1 MKKTGFYIIKDQF
14 FEDMN
19 DPYLK
24 GNKSGNRTHY
34 YCFEDSITGIYLDLH
49 YNLIEIYKEKL

>member
-24 GNKSGNRTHY
+24 GNKSGIDHIIIVLKIQQLEY
-34 YCFEDSITGIYLDLH
+34 IG
-49 YNLIEIYKEKL
+49 